1 MPNSRKKLAAKNRL
15 KNQSRNKNSGQ
26 FLPQYS
32 DNEESEYNSDSEY
45 SPDSSDEDYNQRILK
60 LGEITF
66 IKPDTTEIKKTK
78 KAPYIGNSTATYYR
92 KYGPSGIF
100 TKAAEGSSS
109 INQYFT
115 QKESNIAIETEE
127 DLEESAESTQDEMN
141 IEKKNMTS
149 KNAASEAARKVY
161 DKGLYQIK
169 KTKKAPYIG
178 NSTATYYRKYGP
190 SGIFTKAAEGSS
202 SINQY
207 FTQKESNIAIETEE
221 DLEESAESTQDEMNI
236 ESDNDNNTFSKQ
248 IETLEVI
255 LRQNKKKISAYDY
268 LRYQA
273 VYEFFI
279 N

>member
-141 IEKKNMTS
+141 IEIITS
-149 KNAASEAARKVY
+149 NFHLSLHLSACSY
-161 DKGLYQIK
+161 DFGPLY
-169 KTKKAPYIG
+169 AFWYFLFERM
-178 NSTATYYRKYGP
+178 N
-190 SGIFTKAAEGSS
+190 GILG
-202 SINQY
+202 
-207 FTQKESNIAIETEE
+207 
-221 DLEESAESTQDEMNI
+221 
-236 ESDNDNNTFSKQ
+236 
-248 IETLEVI
+248 
-255 LRQNKKKISAYDY
+255 
-268 LRYQA
+268 
-273 VYEFFI
+273 
-279 N
+279 